1 MIIQKNKIFKY
12 KDLFWQLTLRDIKAK
27 YKQSYLGYSWVILV
41 PLINL
46 TVLSI
51 VFTFVFKVPTGP
63 VPYPVYLFTALVPWL
78 FMQNAIVAA
87 TSSILSNASLVTKIF
102 LPREILPL
110 SAIASKLVDLFL
122 TAIILGFFMF
132 IFRVPFQ
139 ATIIFVPLIILI
151 QLMLITGISFIL
163 SSSNVFYRDIEHAIG
178 VILSVWMYLTPVVYS
193 PDLIPPNLKI
203 FFYLNP
209 MSGIIDAYRATI
221 LYGVVP
227 IWPAFLYSIIFS
239 ISVFTLGYYYFKI
252 NSKYF
257 AEVI

>member
-78 FMQNAIVAA
+78 FMSNAIVAA
-87 TSSILSNASLVTKIF
+87 TGSVLANSSLVTKIY

-122 TAIILGFFMF
+122 TAVILGLFM
-132 IFRVPFQ
+132 ILFRVPFH
-139 ATIIFVPLIILI
+139 TSILFVPIILFI
-151 QLMLITGISFIL
+151 QVMLITGISFIL
-163 SSSNVFYRDIEHAIG
+163 SASNVFYRDIEHAIG
-178 VILSVWMYLTPVVYS
+178 VILGVWMYLTPVVYS
-193 PDLIPPNLKI
+193 PDLIPPDLKI

-221 LYGVVP
+221 LYGVIP
-227 IWPAFLYSIIFS
+227 LWPAFLYSFLFSLIIF
-239 ISVFTLGYYYFKI
+239 IVGYFYFRA
-252 NSKYF
+252 NAKYF

>member
-1 MIIQKNKIFKY
+1 MINNIFKY

-27 YKQSYLGYSWVILV
+27 YKQSLLGYSWVILV

-51 VFTFVFKVPTGP
+51 VFSFVFKVPTGP

-78 FMQNAIVAA
+78 FMSNAIVAA
-87 TSSILSNASLVTKIF
+87 TGSVLANSSLVTKIY
-102 LPREILPL
+102 LPREILPI

-122 TAIILGFFMF
+122 TAIILGFFMV
-132 IFRVPFQ
+132 IFKVPFHT
-139 ATIIFVPLIILI
+139 TILFVPVILLM

-163 SSSNVFYRDIEHAIG
+163 SASNVFYRDIEHAIG
-178 VILSVWMYLTPVVYS
+178 VILGVWMYLTPVVYS

-209 MSGIIDAYRATI
+209 MGAIIDAYRATV
-221 LYGVVP
+221 LYGVLP
-227 IWPAFLYSIIFS
+227 FWPAFLYSCVFS
-239 ISVFTLGYYYFKI
+239 FTICIVGYLYFKKKAR
-252 NSKYF
+252 SF